1 MQRFVKI
8 ISLNKGKTIHT
19 ILGREFEGGVKTR
32 GNFALKM
39 EQLFNR
45 GPMNHIAHR
54 TKILVS
60 LDCDKQVHISQNSYP
75 CFCTLL
81 AKISNV
87 GSRARN
93 YTILRKMLMFAWI
106 LCVFCHDFL
115 LNCMMY
121 LIFMKFNSYFCQH
134 LTLVIG

>member
-60 LDCDKQVHISQNSYP
+60 LDCDKHTNWLECIFPRIPIRVSAHYQQKYP
-75 CFCTLL
+75 
-81 AKISNV
+81 KISNV
-87 GSRARN
+87 CSRARN

-106 LCVFCHDFL
+106 LCVFCHDFFIEL
-115 LNCMMY
+115 Y
-121 LIFMKFNSYFCQH
+121 DVFNIH
-134 LTLVIG
+134 EV